1 MIKKAIKA
9 NVGEGERDVVGYVTI
24 TKYIAANYSVGSN
37 FKRFVKM
44 ALKKAVEEKLLVQ
57 VRNSFRLSSKAKKRS
72 SSTSRSR
79 SKSPAPRKTRSS
91 SPAKKSKKS
100 KESDESSSPKR
111 KTRSSSA
118 DKKEKNDKKEKKS
131 RSASESPAKKKKR
144 STSEEPK
151 KRSTRNSTKSTTATA
166 EASPS
171 PSPKKTAT
179 PKKRAAKKNATTL
192 PTSPAPRGERNGV
205 SVPSSKYD
213 HVWQYEDGNWRN
225 YDLNASDEVEKVYQG
240 YLANRGDTDVRAVK
254 SGQWEYMVDFAAMK
268 QTNLQHPNHT
278 IRNVRRVPN
287 TGYVAP
293 KGSVKE
299 TPEKEATGEKGK
311 EEISNG
317 EKETAASVETSN

>member
-151 KRSTRNSTKSTTATA
+151 KRSTRNSTKSTTA

>member
-151 KRSTRNSTKSTTATA
+151 KRSTRNSTKSTTA

-179 PKKRAAKKNATTL
+179 PKKRAAKKNATTV